1 MLEFSIAIPSN
12 PPEITI
18 LEILTSFEFI
28 LMTGDFEFPLKTD
41 FTILI
46 MFNDFSTLIATSLYV
61 LPAKITVSP
70 EFASSIIFWISL
82 PDRLSLINV
91 PATCETYIV
100 LLLIILWL
108 FESAY
113 IVEIGYIPSSRLM
126 SRNAKPSKLVNLV

>member
-61 LPAKITVSP
+61 LPAKIIVSP
-70 EFASSIIFWISL
+70 GFASSIIF
-82 PDRLSLINV
+82 
-91 PATCETYIV
+91 
-100 LLLIILWL
+100 
-108 FESAY
+108 
-113 IVEIGYIPSSRLM
+113 
-126 SRNAKPSKLVNLV
+126 